1 MSQDL
6 QVRRNQMFRA
16 FKWSAILFFGFII
29 VTQQVLTRGPL
40 SDLDS
45 TISDAKRLNFP
56 NWIDFV
62 LRRIDD
68 LGLRG
73 LTAVVLLIAAVFISR
88 RFKSWRPLNLA
99 VLSLIS
105 LNLFVG
111 ISKIVIGRTKPSL
124 KVDLLHAGG
133 LSYPSGHAS
142 NALVTWGVLAYLIYR
157 YSHGEVFHGRLLTSA
172 VGGMTLSVC
181 AVSLFR
187 DTHWITDLLGGL
199 FIGGALLV
207 AIIAIDR
214 YFPSVSQRS

>member
-1 MSQDL
+1 MPVAL
-6 QVRRNQMFRA
+6 LTRRKQMVRA
-16 FKWSAILFFGFII
+16 FKWSAVLFIGFLV
-29 VTQQVLTRGPL
+29 VTQQVMSRGPL
-40 SDLDS
+40 SELDS
-45 TISDAKRLNFP
+45 KVSLAKRPNFAP
-56 NWIDFV
+56 WIDFI
-62 LRRIDD
+62 LRKIDD

-73 LTAVVLLIAAVFISR
+73 FTAVVLLIAAVLISR

-99 VLSLIS
+99 VLSLLS

-111 ISKIVIGRTKPSL
+111 VAKLVIGRTKPSL

-157 YSHGEVFHGRLLTSA
+157 YSQSEVFHGRMLASVVA
-172 VGGMTLSVC
+172 VISFSVC

-187 DTHWITDLLGGL
+187 DTHWVTDLMGGL
-199 FIGGALLV
+199 FIGGSLLV

>member
-1 MSQDL
+1 MPQDIL
-6 QVRRNQMFRA
+6 TRRNQMIRA
-16 FKWSAILFFGFII
+16 FKWSAGLVIGFLL
-29 VTQQVLTRGPL
+29 VTQQVMSRGPL
-40 SDLDS
+40 SDLDEK
-45 TISDAKRLNFP
+45 ISLAKRPDFAP
-56 NWIDFV
+56 WIDFI
-62 LRRIDD
+62 LRKIDD

-73 LTAVVLLIAAVFISR
+73 FTAVVLLITAVIISR

-99 VLSLIS
+99 VLSLLS
-105 LNLFVG
+105 LNLVVG
-111 ISKIVIGRTKPSL
+111 VLKLVIGRTKPSL

-133 LSYPSGHAS
+133 MSYPSGHAS

-157 YSHGEVFHGRLLTSA
+157 YSHVEVFHGRLLASA
-172 VGGMTLSVC
+172 VGGISLSVC

-187 DTHWITDLLGGL
+187 DTHWLTDLMGGL

>member
-1 MSQDL
+1 MPQDL
-6 QVRRNQMFRA
+6 QVRRSQMRRA
-16 FKWSAILFFGFII
+16 LKWSGALFVGFLI
-29 VTQQVLTRGPL
+29 VTQQVISFGPL
-40 SDLDS
+40 ANLDS
-45 TISDAKRLNFP
+45 TIANAKRH
-56 NWIDFV
+56 DFAPWV
-62 LRRIDD
+62 DFILRKIDD

-73 LTAVVLLIAAVFISR
+73 FTAVVLLIFAVFISR

-99 VLSLIS
+99 ILSLLA

-124 KVDLLHAGG
+124 QVDLIYFGG
-133 LSYPSGHAS
+133 MSYPSGHAS

-157 YSHGEVFHGRLLTSA
+157 YSHAEVFHGRLLASVVTTIS
-172 VGGMTLSVC
+172 LSVC

-187 DTHWITDLLGGL
+187 DTHWLSDLLGGL
-199 FIGGALLV
+199 FLGGALLV

>member
-1 MSQDL
+1 M
-6 QVRRNQMFRA
+6 VRAIR
-16 FKWSAILFFGFII
+16 WSGILFVGFLL
-29 VTQQVLTRGPL
+29 VTQQVMSRGPL
-40 SDLDS
+40 SDLDA
-45 TISDAKRLNFP
+45 TISQARRPNFAS
-56 NWIDFV
+56 WIDFI

-73 LTAVVLLIAAVFISR
+73 FTAVVLLIAAVIISR

-99 VLSLIS
+99 AISLLS

-111 ISKIVIGRTKPSL
+111 VSKLVIGRTKPSL
-124 KVDLLHAGG
+124 NVDLLYAGG

-157 YSHGEVFHGRLLTSA
+157 YSHGEVFHGRLLASIVTGIS
-172 VGGMTLSVC
+172 LSVC

-187 DTHWITDLLGGL
+187 DTHWVTDLLGGL
-199 FIGGALLV
+199 FLGGSLLV